1 MPRKISREDSLDLA
15 LTLFWDNG
23 FRGTSMDMLTSALGV
38 EKPSIYSNFGSK
50 KDLYLEALDHY
61 RAMLMS
67 RITEGLQRG
76 KNAREGLD
84 LVMSELMAPNNARLR
99 RGCLTTNSALEMAD
113 VDPDIRARIRETF
126 NDLFG
131 LLTRTI
137 RRGQQ
142 EGSIRDDQPA
152 GALAQFLVS
161 CFEGVR
167 VLEKTSAEMP
177 HWLET
182 ARLALAVLDPPAVRR
197 PRGSAGKASARPATR
212 AKRA

>member
-1 MPRKISREDSLDLA
+1 MPRKISREESLDRA
-15 LTLFWDNG
+15 ITLFWDNG

-67 RITEGLQRG
+67 RIKTSLERG
-76 KNAREGLD
+76 ANAREALH
-84 LVMSELMAPNNARLR
+84 LLMVELMAPNNARIR
-99 RGCLTTNSALEMAD
+99 RGCLATNSALEMAE
-113 VDPDIRARIRETF
+113 VDPEISVRIKQTF
-126 NDLFG
+126 DDLFG
-131 LLTRTI
+131 LMTQTV
-137 RRGQQ
+137 RRGQRD
-142 EGSIRDDQPA
+142 GSIRDDRPA

-167 VLEKTSAEMP
+167 VLEKTSAELP
-177 HWLET
+177 HWQET
-182 ARLALAVLDPPAVRR
+182 ARLALAVLDPPGTTPTRTPRRKAVR
-197 PRGSAGKASARPATR
+197 PAVR